1 MKRVLII
8 EDDVNILE
16 LEKDYLEAN
25 GFETETAFDGSTGL
39 ELALTQDFD
48 LVVLDLMLPKT
59 DGFEVCRRL
68 RAEKE
73 TPVIIVSAKKEDFD
87 KIKAFGIGADDYM
100 VKPFSPSELV
110 ARVNA
115 HIKRYERLTNSDEQD
130 VIEFEKLKIDKLSRR
145 VYVNDEEITF
155 TNKEF
160 DLLTFLAEN
169 KNVVFSKDDL
179 FQKIWKYESIGET
192 STITVHINRIRD
204 KLKEADEGAD
214 YVQTVW
220 GSGYRFKG

>member
-1 MKRVLII
+1 MKKVLIV
-8 EDDVNILE
+8 EDDENILE

-25 GFETETAFDGSTGL
+25 GFETETALDGNKGL
-39 ELALTQDFD
+39 ELALSQNFD

-59 DGFEVCRRL
+59 DGYEVCRRL
-68 RAEKE
+68 RLEKE

-115 HIKRYERLTNSDEQD
+115 HIKRYERLTNADEQD
-130 VIEFEKLKIDKLSRR
+130 VIEFEKLRIDKLSRR
-145 VYVNDEEITF
+145 VYVNDKEIIF

-160 DLLTFLAEN
+160 ELLTFLAEN
-169 KNVVFSKDDL
+169 RNIVFSKDDL
-179 FQKIWKYESIGET
+179 FQKIWQYESIGET

-204 KLKEADEGAD
+204 KLKEADEEAD